1 MGISIASDRKPMRLT
16 LSKTLEPRRQ
26 YSAFTL
32 AEVVIAIAIVAIVYG
47 GMFMAYTQSTKRAQ
61 WTGYSLA
68 AQALAIQQIEQ
79 ARAAVWDP
87 SKPENDFT
95 NLNLISPHLTGGST
109 NYIYTGYTW
118 TNLDLPT
125 AGGNFVTAT
134 NYVTIRMLNYTNI
147 TAVQLQMVRVDTVW
161 PFTWGSGAA
170 MTTRL
175 YTNTT
180 CTYEAPDNRDNSTL

>member
-1 MGISIASDRKPMRLT
+1 MRLT

-47 GMFMAYTQSTKRAQ
+47 GMFMAYTQSTRRAQ

-68 AQALAIQQIEQ
+68 AQALAVQQIEQ

-95 NLNLISPHLTGGST
+95 NLNLNSSSLTGGST
-109 NYIYTGYTW
+109 NYIFTGYTW

-125 AGGNFVTAT
+125 SGGNFVTAT

-147 TAVQLQMVRVDTVW
+147 TGVQLQMVRVDTVW
-161 PFTWGSGAA
+161 PFTWGSGAG
-170 MTTRL
+170 TTTKL
-175 YTNTT
+175 YTNTI